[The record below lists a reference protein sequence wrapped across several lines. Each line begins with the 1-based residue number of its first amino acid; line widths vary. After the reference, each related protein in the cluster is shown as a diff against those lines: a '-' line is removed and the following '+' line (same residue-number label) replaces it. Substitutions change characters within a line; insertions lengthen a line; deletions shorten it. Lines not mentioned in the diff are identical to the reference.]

1 MYKQVYILLTCI
13 YIQYWCLLCCM
24 YFHVVQ
30 RSSIV
35 QVQSQYSMLH
45 NTYLL
50 TLLNIWFVFVSES
63 PINGNRNINNTASSP
78 ISEKIEV
85 SVPIQPQQSPP
96 TFSSALE
103 ERNSYQSVF
112 ANSLT
117 NGGGNRNNGVQQP
130 QYSEIHKTPPSPTT
144 VPLM

>member
-1 MYKQVYILLTCI
+1 
-13 YIQYWCLLCCM
+13 
-24 YFHVVQ
+24 
-30 RSSIV
+30 
-35 QVQSQYSMLH
+35 MLH
-45 NTYLL
+45 NNRYFATQYSL

-63 PINGNRNINNTASSP
+63 PINGNRNINNTTSSP

-85 SVPIQPQQSPP
+85 PPSPQSPA
-96 TFSSALE
+96 TFSPSALE

-117 NGGGNRNNGVQQP
+117 NGGGNRNNGGVQQP

>member
-1 MYKQVYILLTCI
+1 MNKVHESILLNVTHNI
-13 YIQYWCLLCCM
+13 STTSLFTAYIVKHLICFFL
-24 YFHVVQ
+24 F
-30 RSSIV
+30 
-35 QVQSQYSMLH
+35 
-45 NTYLL
+45 
-50 TLLNIWFVFVSES
+50 SES
-63 PINGNRNINNTASSP
+63 PINGNRNINNTTSSP

-85 SVPIQPQQSPP
+85 PVQPQPQQSPP

-117 NGGGNRNNGVQQP
+117 NGGNRNNGVQQP

>member
-1 MYKQVYILLTCI
+1 MNKVHESILLNVTHNI
-13 YIQYWCLLCCM
+13 STTSLFTTYIVKHLICFL
-24 YFHVVQ
+24 F
-30 RSSIV
+30 
-35 QVQSQYSMLH
+35 
-45 NTYLL
+45 
-50 TLLNIWFVFVSES
+50 SES
-63 PINGNRNINNTASSP
+63 PINGNRNINNTTSSP

-85 SVPIQPQQSPP
+85 PPSPQSPA
-96 TFSSALE
+96 TFSPSALE

-117 NGGGNRNNGVQQP
+117 NGGGNRNNGGVQQP

>member
-1 MYKQVYILLTCI
+1 
-13 YIQYWCLLCCM
+13 
-24 YFHVVQ
+24 
-30 RSSIV
+30 
-35 QVQSQYSMLH
+35 MLH
-45 NTYLL
+45 NNRYFATQYSL

-63 PINGNRNINNTASSP
+63 PINGNRNINNTVTSSP

-85 SVPIQPQQSPP
+85 PQQSPA
-96 TFSSALE
+96 TFSSPSALE

-130 QYSEIHKTPPSPTT
+130 QYSEVHKTPPSPTT

>member
-1 MYKQVYILLTCI
+1 M
-13 YIQYWCLLCCM
+13 
-24 YFHVVQ
+24 F
-30 RSSIV
+30 
-35 QVQSQYSMLH
+35 
-45 NTYLL
+45 
-50 TLLNIWFVFVSES
+50 SES
-63 PINGNRNINNTASSP
+63 PINGNRNINNTTSSP

-85 SVPIQPQQSPP
+85 PTSPQSPA
-96 TFSSALE
+96 TFSPSALE

-130 QYSEIHKTPPSPTT
+130 QYSEVHKTPPSPTT